1 MAAPSSPGSASHAG
15 APRSRGVVDPAAV
28 LRVVL
33 DPFVKAAPPSHWAF
47 EMLQAIFS
55 GDAVMA
61 RLLTT
66 SHAKHWNPQVLT
78 EPLGGPMGQNLLHVT
93 ALFNRPEIASLLL
106 QSLDRAADEQAE

>member
-1 MAAPSSPGSASHAG
+1 
-15 APRSRGVVDPAAV
+15 
-28 LRVVL
+28 
-33 DPFVKAAPPSHWAF
+33 
-47 EMLQAIFS
+47 
-55 GDAVMA
+55 
-61 RLLTT
+61 LTT